1 MTDEGSGV
9 DRRRFLS
16 SCLMWGGL
24 AAGYG
29 LGAYHFLR
37 YLVPMGEDIKYRE
50 LFVGPVD
57 QLKVG
62 ESRTVKTP
70 SGETFVMAR
79 TGKEAFRVLSDVCP
93 HLGCRVHWIPPKPGT
108 KDEEGHFFC
117 PCHDGKFNKEGLA
130 TAGPPA
136 EAGQSL
142 ARLETVIRGN
152 SVFVLIK
159 ES

>member
-1 MTDEGSGV
+1 MTDEDSGV

-37 YLVPMGEDIKYRE
+37 YLVPMGEGIKYRE
-50 LFVGPVD
+50 MFVGPVD

-70 SGETFVMAR
+70 TGESYVMAR
-79 TGKEAFRVLSDVCP
+79 TPEGFRVLSDICP
-93 HLGCRVHWIPPKPGT
+93 HLGCRVHWKADRKI
-108 KDEEGHFFC
+108 FFC
-117 PCHDGKFNKEGLA
+117 PCHDGVFDEEG
-130 TAGPPA
+130 TAISGPPA
-136 EAGQSL
+136 EAEQSL
-142 ARLETVIRGN
+142 TRLETVVRGN

-159 ES
+159 EV